1 MCSVGDVLQFPS
13 APMGPCSPLWW
24 RSSHQHHWVPAV
36 HCGKEFFYSFFL
48 LVSVHFPAWQR
59 ELRRQRLC
67 KAKRRIHL
75 LVSEPRKTKL
85 HSASSG
91 EGLVVH
97 GSMLEARGRD
107 YMMRGKIKAKV
118 GNGFPCS
125 HVLNVPSCYHRHVL
139 DQVSNTW
146 TFGIISK

>member
-1 MCSVGDVLQFPS
+1 M
-13 APMGPCSPLWW
+13 
-24 RSSHQHHWVPAV
+24 
-36 HCGKEFFYSFFL
+36 
-48 LVSVHFPAWQR
+48 SVHFPAQQR

-85 HSASSG
+85 HSTSSG

-118 GNGFPCS
+118 GNGFPSS

-139 DQVSNTW
+139 DQVSNT
-146 TFGIISK
+146 